1 MPCLLVSL
9 CRKGNAIAQVDHI
22 IVTFLLIKSRQAQ
35 NMRIHISHLLLV
47 GSALAVDLNQPE
59 FFSGTGAEGGYG
71 NTATDAYDFT
81 FFFERTG
88 QKNSLDDTGN
98 GFPAVDISNTQG
110 NGLSVDGSNA
120 AAIIAGPQ
128 NLKTTGGLEAFY
140 NPMFP
145 ESGGITAFSL
155 SSTNLKAYV
164 NGITKMNTNGGKNGN
179 NALNVISTQIQ
190 GGVRICGKSN
200 TNDQECKSA
209 AYLYLEDATGNLRV
223 RFADGSGSTLASPLN
238 KSVTL
243 RMRKGTNKVYGTLM
257 ATKGSFDPTYSDVDT
272 YVQISPATTSG
283 NGESKADQIFKVSPD
298 GNIWAFKF
306 TESSSPPTSYCK
318 SMTVEVL
325 LSSTSPITET
335 ITDETWTTPCT

>member
-1 MPCLLVSL
+1 
-9 CRKGNAIAQVDHI
+9 
-22 IVTFLLIKSRQAQ
+22 
-35 NMRIHISHLLLV
+35 MRIHISHLLLV
-47 GSALAVDLNQPE
+47 GSALAVDLKQEE

-71 NTATDAYDFT
+71 NSATDAYDFT
-81 FFFERTG
+81 FFFQRTG
-88 QKNSLDDTGN
+88 QKNSLVDTGN

-110 NGLSVDGSNA
+110 NGLTIDGSN

-128 NLKTTGGLEAFY
+128 NLKTTGELEAFY
-140 NPMFP
+140 SPKF
-145 ESGGITAFSL
+145 SVSGITAFSV
-155 SSTNLKAYV
+155 SSNNLKAYV
-164 NGITKMNTNGGKNGN
+164 NGITKMNTNGGKNEK

-200 TNDQECKSA
+200 SNDQECQSA

-257 ATKGSFDPTYSDVDT
+257 ATKGSFDPTYSDVNT
-272 YVQISPATTSG
+272 YVQISPTTTSG
-283 NGESKADQIFKVSPD
+283 NGESKADQTFKISPD
-298 GNIWAFKF
+298 GNTWTFKF
-306 TESSSPPTSYCK
+306 TDSSDSTSYCK
-318 SMTVEVL
+318 SMTVDVL

-335 ITDETWTTPCT
+335 IDGGTWFGCN